1 MMFFPL
7 KLSHHL
13 PRHHQSGLAR
23 SFYVGWGLLK
33 VTIPDDHDPFAHAV
47 GKIESGS

>member
-1 MMFFPL
+1 MMFFTL
-7 KLSHHL
+7 KLSLHL

-23 SFYVGWGLLK
+23 IFVVVWGLLK
-33 VTIPDDHDPFAHAV
+33 VTIPVDHDPFAHAV